1 MTGKTQ
7 PFAMVSKL
15 APNPKT
21 APKYTASIKNK
32 AGETVEVADPKAT
45 RALVALM
52 NQHAVIGG
60 AACHWVDLQ
69 RLLKF

>member
-15 APNPKT
+15 APNQKT

-32 AGETVEVADPKAT
+32 AGETVEVADPKQ
-45 RALVALM
+45 RE
-52 NQHAVIGG
+52 
-60 AACHWVDLQ
+60 
-69 RLLKF
+69 RLLP